1 MWMTNPAQPSFVWQM
16 CSHDLEAHASFFAVR
31 HGCRRVNAILD
42 ASTADVTI
50 ANHTAA
56 AVTGRVEMRVY
67 NLDGTLSSRT
77 SADVGGVAKASHRV
91 VANLA
96 SALAAA
102 KSDVCIVALALPDAS
117 GNALAENVYW
127 RQRDGATTHT
137 RRSTRCRV
145 RPYPSTHRRP
155 RPTT

>member
-1 MWMTNPAQPSFVWQM
+1 MRF
-16 CSHDLEAHASFFAVR
+16 
-31 HGCRRVNAILD
+31 D

-145 RPYPSTHRRP
+145 RPYSTHRRP